1 MKNLSYEASTKPS
14 REASRTSGLATVE
27 MALMLPFLIL
37 IMIGVI
43 DVARAAFVGIAVAN
57 AASAGALYGAQGPG
71 YAVSTDD
78 ILAAATADAQVSG
91 MTITDSTYC
100 ECSDGSASTC
110 TLGECDGERIR
121 EYIQVDT
128 QADWTPIFNYPG
140 LPGSVTLRGQSI
152 IQVSEQVNPRGASS
166 PLPFILITVPH
177 GPRAGP

>member
-71 YAVSTDD
+71 YATQ
-78 ILAAATADAQVSG
+78 AATIEARATADAQVSG
-91 MTITDSTYC
+91 MTIAVSTFC
-100 ECSDGSASTC
+100 ECSNASESSPNCAVTDC
-110 TLGECDGERIR
+110 PSSRRMD
-121 EYIQVDT
+121 YVQVDT
-128 QADWTPIFNYPG
+128 SADWVPIFNYPG
-140 LPGSVTLRGQSI
+140 IPPAVTLAGQAI
-152 IQVSEQVNPRGASS
+152 VQIAE
-166 PLPFILITVPH
+166 
-177 GPRAGP
+177 